1 MSDFISQIS
10 AIGAEFKEMF
20 TGIPGRFSTI
30 LSNLPIAA
38 VGILVVMFELAI
50 IAVSIFLISKVVRT
64 FVKKEDSDSAESS
77 ASSAPAAVPAPAP
90 VPAPAAAPAAPSGI
104 ELSGVD
110 EPTAAV
116 IMALVSNKSGIPL
129 SNLRFRSIKKVL
141 ELTDVEE
148 PEAAVIMALVSHES
162 GIPLERLSFKSIKK
176 VEDK

>member
-1 MSDFISQIS
+1 MSGFISQIS

-77 ASSAPAAVPAPAP
+77 ASSAPAAVPAPAA
-90 VPAPAAAPAAPSGI
+90 VSAAPSGI

>member
-1 MSDFISQIS
+1 MSGFISQIS

-77 ASSAPAAVPAPAP
+77 ASSAPAAVPAP
-90 VPAPAAAPAAPSGI
+90 VPAPAAVPATPSGI

-116 IMALVSNKSGIPL
+116 IMALVSDKSGIPL

-141 ELTDVEE
+141 ELTNVEE

>member
-1 MSDFISQIS
+1 MSGFISQIS

-20 TGIPGRFSTI
+20 TGIPGRFSTV

-64 FVKKEDSDSAESS
+64 FVKKEDSDTADSS
-77 ASSAPAAVPAPAP
+77 ASPAPTAAPVPAP
-90 VPAPAAAPAAPSGI
+90 VPAAIPAAPSGI

-116 IMALVSNKSGIPL
+116 IMALVSDKSGIPL
-129 SNLRFRSIKKVL
+129 SNLRFRSIRKTLDLVGV
-141 ELTDVEE
+141 DE